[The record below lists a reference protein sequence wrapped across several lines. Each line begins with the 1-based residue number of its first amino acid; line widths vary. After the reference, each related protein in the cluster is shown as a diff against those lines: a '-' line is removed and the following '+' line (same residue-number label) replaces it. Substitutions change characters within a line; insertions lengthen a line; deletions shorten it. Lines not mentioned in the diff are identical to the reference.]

1 MPEGFIAYVHLSS
14 CFSPA
19 FGIPASI
26 ISSFLIDKERCTTET
41 EKMDPDI
48 LSTLI
53 RYVILSESSRKAE
66 EYDVS
71 GRFVFYKP
79 ANSGSGLF
87 VLKSFS

>member
-1 MPEGFIAYVHLSS
+1 
-14 CFSPA
+14 
-19 FGIPASI
+19 
-26 ISSFLIDKERCTTET
+26 
-41 EKMDPDI
+41 MDPDI
-48 LSTLI
+48 ISTLI